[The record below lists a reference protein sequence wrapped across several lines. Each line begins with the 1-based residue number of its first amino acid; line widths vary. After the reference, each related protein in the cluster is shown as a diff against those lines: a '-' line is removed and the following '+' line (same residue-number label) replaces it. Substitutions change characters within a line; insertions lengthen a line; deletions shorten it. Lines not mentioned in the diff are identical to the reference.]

1 MVEEMKAIFAHG
13 VGDLRL
19 GSIPR
24 PVPQEDELLLAV
36 RAVGICGSDLHYY
49 LEGGIGS
56 ADIVSPLILGHEFA
70 ADIVDE
76 RAADY
81 GFVPG
86 SLVAVDPARS
96 CGRCEFCIQGQTNLC
111 PHMRFAGSPP
121 DCHGALT
128 EYVAVPA
135 AALFPVPAGFS
146 LAATVLLEPLGVAVH
161 AVDLAHLRPMDS
173 VAVLGAGPIGLLLL
187 QVARLAGAGQVFVID
202 PLEQRTALAGRLGAE
217 RTASTHEAILEWT
230 AGRGTDL
237 VFEATNSS
245 LAPRQATE
253 AVRIGGK
260 VILAGIPQED
270 RFFLNASTVR
280 RKGLTIK
287 MVRRMGNVYP
297 RAIQMVDSGRIELE
311 PLVTHRFPLE
321 QTPDA
326 FALQAACADGVVKCL
341 VEM

>member
-13 VGDLRL
+13 IRDLRP

-70 ADIVDE
+70 AEVVDE
-76 RAADY
+76 RAAAY
-81 GFVPG
+81 GLAPG

-96 CGRCEFCIQGQTNLC
+96 CGSCEFCARGQINLC
-111 PHMRFAGSPP
+111 PRVRFTGSPP

-128 EYVAVPA
+128 EYIVASPTALFPLPTSFSPA
-135 AALFPVPAGFS
+135 AAA
-146 LAATVLLEPLGVAVH
+146 LLEPLGVAVH
-161 AVDLAHLRPMDS
+161 ALDLARLRPMDS
-173 VAVLGAGPIGLLLL
+173 VAVLGAGSIGLLLL
-187 QVARLAGAGQVFVID
+187 QVARLAGAGQVFMID
-202 PLEQRTALAGRLGAE
+202 PVEHRTGLAGRLGAD
-217 RTASTHEAILEWT
+217 RTASSHEAILDWT

-237 VFEATNSS
+237 VIEATNSS

-253 AVRIGGK
+253 AARIGGK
-260 VILAGIPQED
+260 VVLVGIPQED

-287 MVRRMGNVYP
+287 MVRRMAHVYP
-297 RAIQMVDSGRIELE
+297 RAIQMVASGRVQLE
-311 PLVTHRFPLE
+311 PLATHRFPLE
-321 QTPDA
+321 RTPEA
-326 FALQAACADGVVKCL
+326 FALQAACADGVVKCI
-341 VEM
+341 VEI